1 MDDRNGRLCI
11 DWIWDNDSEDGWEP
25 VGALNYWQTYAVVEA
40 LRPYVS
46 RCKSKLDY
54 YEAKGE
60 KNRGTDVLSDA
71 AECADHALSLFTSV
85 LDGMRDRYK
94 QTEYC

>member
-1 MDDRNGRLCI
+1 M
-11 DWIWDNDSEDGWEP
+11 
-25 VGALNYWQTYAVVEA
+25 EA
-40 LRPYVS
+40 LKPYVS

-71 AECADHALSLFTSV
+71 AECANYALALFTGV
-85 LDGMRDRYK
+85 LDDMRDRYK
-94 QTEYC
+94 QAEYSGGNI